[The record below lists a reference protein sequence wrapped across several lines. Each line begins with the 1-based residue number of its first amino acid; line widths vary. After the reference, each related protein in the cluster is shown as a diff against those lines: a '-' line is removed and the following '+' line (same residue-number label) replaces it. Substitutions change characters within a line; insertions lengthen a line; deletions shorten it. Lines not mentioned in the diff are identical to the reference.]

1 MDAVFQQGQV
11 TTLYIRGQ
19 IPWEQVRH
27 VRRGDEVFVEGH
39 VDSVRQGKA
48 TAGEQGIKIR
58 ELLHHDEVIGQV
70 EGHCILVRAG
80 RFECRS
86 SHRPTRKRLA

>member
-1 MDAVFQQGQV
+1 MTA
-11 TTLYIRGQ
+11 LYIRGQ

-39 VDSVRQGKA
+39 IDGISQGQA
-48 TAGEQGIKIR
+48 RTGEQGVKIC

-70 EGHCILVRAG
+70 EGHCVLVRAG

-86 SHRPTRKRLA
+86 SRRPTRKRLA